1 MNRETVIAEA
11 LDLLDE
17 VGLDAVST
25 RRLAKRLGVE
35 QPSLY
40 WHFRTKK
47 DLLAAMAEAAMAP
60 HAAAPLPTPDDD
72 WRDWFLENTRGFRRT
87 LLMRRDGARLHA
99 GSTPAGDLDR
109 VRRKMEFL
117 VASGVPER
125 DAQMAMLAAGRF
137 TVGSVLEEQA
147 DPGPD
152 AAAELPA
159 DMPAIDHES
168 AFEAGLA
175 LILEGLACRTAP
187 GHRVPLSSNDPTTG
201 GRSIR

>member
-1 MNRETVIAEA
+1 MNRETVVGEA

-40 WHFRTKK
+40 YHFRNKK
-47 DLLAAMAEAAMAP
+47 ELLGAMAEAAMTP
-60 HAAAPLPTPDDD
+60 HATAPLPEPADD
-72 WRDWFLENTRGFRRT
+72 WREWFLENTRGFRRT

-99 GSTPAGDLDR
+99 GSNPGAADLGR
-109 VRRKMEFL
+109 IAHKMAFL
-117 VASGVPER
+117 CASGVPER

-137 TVGSVLEEQA
+137 TVGCVLEEQA
-147 DPGPD
+147 DAGPGAD
-152 AAAELPA
+152 ADHPVLP
-159 DMPAIDHES
+159 PIDHES

-175 LILEGLACRTAP
+175 LILDGLAN
-187 GHRVPLSSNDPTTG
+187 RVG
-201 GRSIR
+201 GAGPAAR